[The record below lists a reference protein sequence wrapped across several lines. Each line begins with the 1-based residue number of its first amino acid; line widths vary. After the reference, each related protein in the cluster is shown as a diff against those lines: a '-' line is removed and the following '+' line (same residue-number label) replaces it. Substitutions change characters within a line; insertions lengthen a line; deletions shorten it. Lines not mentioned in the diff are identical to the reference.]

1 MESST
6 STAQQPQ
13 PQPQGGGEEPGKT
26 KTVLR
31 LAAISGS
38 LRRASTNTGL
48 IRAAAEICRESIPG
62 LQVNHVDI
70 SDLPLLNTDF
80 EVDGGF
86 PPAVEAFRD
95 KVRGADCFLFASP
108 EYNYSISGPL
118 KNALDWGSRPPNCWA
133 DRAAAILSASGGSG
147 GNRSQYH
154 IRQVGVF
161 LDIHFI
167 NKPEVFTKAHLA
179 PKKFDADGNLVDLE
193 TREQLR
199 KMLLSLQTFALRLRL
214 GKPAAD
220 IELGN

>member
-1 MESST
+1 MEEGST
-6 STAQQPQ
+6 TA
-13 PQPQGGGEEPGKT
+13 T
-26 KTVLR
+26 ATTVLR
-31 LAAISGS
+31 VAAISGS
-38 LRRASTNTGL
+38 LRRGSANTGL

-62 LQVNHVDI
+62 LQIDHVDI
-70 SDLPLLNTDF
+70 SDLPLLNTDL

-86 PPAVEAFRD
+86 PPAVEAFRE

-167 NKPEVFTKAHLA
+167 NKPEVFTKAHQP
-179 PKKFDADGNLVDLE
+179 PKKFDDDGNLIDPE
-193 TREQLR
+193 TKEQLM
-199 KMLLSLQTFALRLRL
+199 KMLLSLQAFALRLQ
-214 GKPAAD
+214 GKPANSQQ
-220 IELGN
+220 GN